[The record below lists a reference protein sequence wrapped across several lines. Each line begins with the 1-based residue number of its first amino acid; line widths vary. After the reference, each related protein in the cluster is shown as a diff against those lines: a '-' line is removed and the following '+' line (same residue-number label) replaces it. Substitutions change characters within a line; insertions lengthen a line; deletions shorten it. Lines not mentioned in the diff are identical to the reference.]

1 MALRVQLHCSRRTA
15 EGQGNAGSL
24 GPQQALGHVPSS
36 GTPGADQDRSLQHHL
51 VQGGAEETE
60 RCARWGADQEI
71 GPADFGQP
79 IWTACHEHGI
89 KPAAS
94 MHAVTAASGDAAR
107 NCCRNGGE
115 PDDTRPAGQPVM
127 DTPEWHCP
135 HLRTAVIEQL
145 DVVGA
150 CAWALTSQEPSRM
163 LKWLRTLGF
172 EPSRQHMLLA
182 ADMLVADLR
191 PSGHGLERAQRQAG
205 PNRVGVMHGSI
216 TQNKKKYFEKDWI
229 ESPFGG
235 LRAPC
240 HLTPTQKTFW
250 GHAARVLYYSA
261 MAGVEDYTV
270 LGLGVMPPVCH
281 PTVCAEIVEG
291 LGRAGIEE
299 YQEWYPVVDRPTGA
313 AYMLTLATLK
323 QVLQR
328 DWLPHEED
336 ILAANHGHPEWSV
349 AADILGTLAWE
360 PSMLEWLSTRSNWFL
375 MPLARKLDELKPWLN
390 AVRRCPRLQGAPTS
404 VAGLLVLRKYG
415 NICGRNKSPAKWGE
429 EELRRVRNLP
439 VHYAIDNQGRL
450 SRLLWEAQLR
460 SLLQEL
466 ATGVVASVVS
476 SGDLQGPK
484 EWWASRWKWVP
495 TGSTSMRSRQ
505 ADLCTADSR
514 LGSGARA
521 DKRTV
526 AETLPDDYLE
536 QALSGQPVRVAR
548 RSTKHEPGLK
558 NRALYAVDDRTF
570 YVAAYASAYAEQHM
584 VAEGMRAKQ
593 TPADV
598 AEWMRRHWDRRDP
611 AVWLSLDYSDF
622 NSDHE
627 IDTLVALDLAF
638 ARAWAASK
646 TLSRDGEDISAAK
659 AETCAWLA
667 MSHRC
672 NVSTGGDVASWVS
685 DSSENE
691 PGLIPPGYKGA
702 WLCGDADTAAKR
714 PWRVYGGLFSGDR
727 NTARDNTML
736 HAVYSLMARKS
747 MAHFWGGAMS
757 GLSFTGD
764 DEDGIADDW
773 QTGLVYV
780 LQHVL
785 MQFELKAAKQM
796 AGHNHEFLQRSLSDD
811 GFPTRPLYA
820 ALAQLASGNWYQ
832 DVHMWYDA
840 HIRAVS
846 DNIWELHTRGMPYAV
861 AQRLAI
867 ELLNGMMRVKVPE
880 PERVV
885 QLGRSIGHHETAALG
900 LKSGQWKRLEWWSL
914 RHGSAEGPEHPLW
927 HNTEGPRCDLPAVA
941 AKPAPHHSAPS
952 QATEAWIT
960 RQKRRFGNVPD
971 WDLYRASCLKSSYA
985 GLYVRARADAHTA
998 HALLLWP
1005 DRLELRPSGLNQPP
1019 PRADLKALQR
1029 YMMSLEQERHPRS
1042 LEDQLARIGMDPELA
1057 SACGGLACALK
1068 LIPPRDM
1075 YKYSNLVRQNTVPMS
1090 VKSEDSAVQ
1099 AWVANAAA
1107 VVPGALELRAHVWQ
1121 PLQPGAAPKLS
1132 TQVDCTQSDPFP
1144 PPRIGLAGSTP
1155 IGLIVV
1161 FAPNGAGKSAWTLPR
1176 RWAMDYDEVVG
1187 GLGEKYAR
1195 DHEQWRLHTGDW
1207 PALLDGVWRATQHG
1221 TRVLTT
1227 QSNLLAILCRSSTTF
1242 GQIAT
1247 VVVQPDRE
1255 HYVQRL
1261 RQRGWPQNR
1270 IDRRWDRWQQLVQD
1284 SQRWPKLHGTISL
1297 TDGLPD
1303 HPTIKD
1309 MQQLDLV
1316 LQYSP
1321 RDTEKQ
1327 GICQHTVKQ

>member
-1 MALRVQLHCSRRTA
+1 MEVCVQLYGCRRCQ
-15 EGQGNAGSL
+15 EDQRNAGDV
-24 GPQQALGHVPSS
+24 GPQQASGNVSS
-36 GTPGADQDRSLQHHL
+36 CGAESVDQDGGVQHQL
-51 VQGGAEETE
+51 VQRGAQEAQGTQGW
-60 RCARWGADQEI
+60 RADQEV
-71 GPADFGQP
+71 GPADFCQP
-79 IWTACHEHGI
+79 IGVAGHEHGFQ
-89 KPAAS
+89 PATGMHQVTAAAGNAAGDSGRDGWFGAS
-94 MHAVTAASGDAAR
+94 SIAAATAVMGSQEWSCPHLWHAVTA
-107 NCCRNGGE
+107 
-115 PDDTRPAGQPVM
+115 
-127 DTPEWHCP
+127 
-135 HLRTAVIEQL
+135 QL
-145 DVVGA
+145 DTVAA
-150 CAWALTSQEPSRM
+150 CAWALTSDRPCAM
-163 LKWLRTLGF
+163 LKWLKALGY
-172 EPSRQHMLLA
+172 EASRQDLLAAAAMLLA
-182 ADMLVADLR
+182 DLK
-191 PSGHGLERAQRQAG
+191 PSGRGLERAQRQAG
-205 PNRVGVMHGSI
+205 LSRAGTVHGSV

-235 LRAPC
+235 LRAPS

-261 MAGVEDYTV
+261 LAGVEDYEV
-270 LGLGVMPPVCH
+270 MGLGVLPPQCEPHRCPVI
-281 PTVCAEIVEG
+281 AASLDG
-291 LGRAGIEE
+291 ADIET
-299 YQEWYPVVDRPTGA
+299 YQQWYPVPDRPTGA
-313 AYMLTLATLK
+313 AYMLTIATLK

-328 DWLPHEED
+328 GWLPHERK
-336 ILAANHGHPEWSV
+336 ILEANHGHPEWSV

-360 PSMLEWLSTRSNWFL
+360 PSMLAWLDSHSDWFS
-375 MPLARKLDELKPWLN
+375 MPLDKKLQDLKPWLN

-415 NICGRNKSPAKWGE
+415 NICGRDKAPAKWE
-429 EELRRVRNLP
+429 EEEERRVRNLP
-439 VHYAIDNQGRL
+439 VHYAVDSQGKL
-450 SRLLWEAQLR
+450 SRGLWEKQLR
-460 SLLQEL
+460 ALLHEL
-466 ATGVVASVVS
+466 TSGVVSSVVS
-476 SGDLQGPK
+476 SGDLQGPN

-495 TGSTSMRSRQ
+495 TGSTSMRGRQ
-505 ADLCTADSR
+505 AELCAADNR
-514 LGSGARA
+514 LGQGARA

-536 QALSGQPVRVAR
+536 RAMSAAPLRVAR

-638 ARAWAASK
+638 ARAWLGSG
-646 TLSRDGEDISAAK
+646 TLSREGEDISTAK

-667 MSHRC
+667 MSHRL
-672 NVSTGGDVASWVS
+672 NVSTGGDIASWV
-685 DSSENE
+685 DPDHNTQQTA
-691 PGLIPPGYKGA
+691 GLAVAKKGP
-702 WLCGDADTAAKR
+702 WLCGDGSTAAKR

-747 MAHFWGGAMS
+747 MAQFWGGAMS

-832 DVHMWYDA
+832 DVYMWYDA

-846 DNIWELHTRGMPYAV
+846 DNIWELHTRGMPYLI

-867 ELLNGMMRVKVPE
+867 ELLNGMMRTKVPE
-880 PERVV
+880 RERIAA
-885 QLGRSIGHHETAALG
+885 LGRGIGHHETDALG
-900 LKSGQWKRLEWWSL
+900 LRTGQWKRLEWWAY
-914 RHGSAEGPEHPLW
+914 RHGSASGPEHPLW
-927 HNTEGPRCDLPAVA
+927 YQTVGERADLPTVA
-941 AKPAPHHSAPS
+941 AKPAPHGSAPDK
-952 QATEAWIT
+952 ATSAWLS
-960 RQKRRFGNVPD
+960 RQKERFGNTPD
-971 WDLYRASCLKSSYA
+971 WEQYRTACLKSSYA
-985 GLYVRARADAHTA
+985 GLYVRARADAHAA

-1005 DRLELRPSGLNQPP
+1005 GRAAVRPMGLGIQP
-1019 PRADLKALQR
+1019 PRADLRALKQ

-1057 SACGGLACALK
+1057 TACGGLANALK

-1075 YKYSNLVRQNTVPMS
+1075 YKYSNLVRQNAVPIS
-1090 VKSEDSAVQ
+1090 IRGEDSAVQ

-1107 VVPGALELRAHVWQ
+1107 VVPGALELRTHVWQ
-1121 PLQPGAAPKLS
+1121 PIKNGINGPNAVGQWQRQSNPFLAPAVVLPGGRQPGL
-1132 TQVDCTQSDPFP
+1132 V
-1144 PPRIGLAGSTP
+1144 L
-1155 IGLIVV
+1155 V
-1161 FAPNGAGKSAWTLPR
+1161 FAPNGTGKSAWTLPR
-1176 RWAMDYDEVVG
+1176 SWAIDYDEVVA

-1195 DHEQWRLHTGDW
+1195 DHEQWRLRTGDW
-1207 PALLDGVWRATQHG
+1207 PALADGIWRSIQQG
-1221 TRVLTT
+1221 VRVLTT
-1227 QSNLLAILCRSSTTF
+1227 QSDLLTILAKESASL
-1242 GQIAT
+1242 GPIAT
-1247 VVVQPDRE
+1247 VVIQPERE
-1255 HYVQRL
+1255 TYVQRL
-1261 RQRGWPQNR
+1261 RQRGWPQTR
-1270 IDRRWDRWQQLVQD
+1270 IDRRWARWQLLVADSDRWPMLY
-1284 SQRWPKLHGTISL
+1284 GTVPLQGVGHARRPVTSL
-1297 TDGLPD
+1297 E
-1303 HPTIKD
+1303 
-1309 MQQLDLV
+1309 QLDIV
-1316 LQYSP
+1316 LEEHSGHGV
-1321 RDTEKQ
+1321 DATF
-1327 GICQHTVKQ
+1327 